1 MNAGFPHRNS
11 VMAQAVRSHDW
22 AANPLGPIA
31 QWPSPLR
38 NAIDLLLG
46 SPESMY
52 VVWGD
57 ALIFFYN
64 DAYTPILGPRQEQAR
79 GAPLRVLWADAWEAV
94 RAPIEA
100 ASARHRVSRKC
111 LSA

>member
-57 ALIFFYN
+57 ALIFSTTMPTRRSWGR
-64 DAYTPILGPRQEQAR
+64 ARSRR